1 MLCGGGFVAVEI
13 KEGNKMERIKKTL
26 YSLCEE
32 MTISGF
38 EYLAEKKIRELCG
51 DIFDSIEIT
60 PMGTYIMVK
69 KCARENAPKMLIDA
83 HLDNV
88 GMMVTDIKDGGFL
101 AVTNIGG
108 LDARVLPAT
117 EVTVY
122 GKEQIYGLITS
133 TPPHLRKL
141 GADSVPKIDELYVDT
156 GYKKEELEKIVT
168 VGDVVGYRFAYT
180 EMANGFVTTSGLDD
194 KACLTAVIEAMR
206 DIKREDMAYDVYV
219 TASSQEETGKNGS
232 ARASFTVEPDIAI
245 TTDVNFAKGD
255 GTPDYECIAC
265 GEGASVDVSSLTDK
279 TLTRNILKM
288 LENREIKHQVIC
300 EPGRTYTNN
309 EGLLISGKGVR
320 TAVLS
325 VPLKNMHTPCETVNL
340 KDVLS
345 LKEIIVAIACEEN
358 L

>member
-1 MLCGGGFVAVEI
+1 
-13 KEGNKMERIKKTL
+13 MERIKKTL

-38 EYLAEKKIRELCG
+38 EYLAEEKIKALCG
-51 DIFDSIEIT
+51 EIFDEIKVS
-60 PMGTYIMVK
+60 PMGSFVMVK
-69 KCARENAPKMLIDA
+69 KCGKENAPKMLIDA

-101 AVTNIGG
+101 SVTNIGG
-108 LDARVLPAT
+108 LDTRVLPAT

-122 GKEQIYGLITS
+122 GKKSIYGLITS

-156 GYKKEELEKIVT
+156 GYTKEELEKIVT
-168 VGDVVGYRFAYT
+168 VGDVVGYRSLFK
-180 EMANGFVTTSGLDD
+180 EMANDFVTAPGLDD

-206 DIKREDMAYDVYV
+206 DIKREDMAFDVYV

-232 ARASFTVEPDIAI
+232 ARAAFDIEPDVAI
-245 TTDVNFAKGD
+245 ITDVNFAAGD
-255 GTPDYECIAC
+255 GTPKHECIEC
-265 GEGASVDVSSLTDK
+265 QKGASVDISSLTDK
-279 TLTRNILKM
+279 RLTRNILWL
-288 LENREIKHQVIC
+288 LEEKEIEHQVIC

-309 EGLLISGKGVR
+309 EGVLISGKGVR

-325 VPLKNMHTPCETVNL
+325 VPLRNMHTPCETVNL
-340 KDVLS
+340 KDILS
-345 LKEIIVAIACEEN
+345 LKEIIGAIVCEER